1 MSQKLF
7 SLYKP
12 QSSEEKVSEFS
23 DANGFSIIKKY
34 KDPKLSK
41 YEMMFKVYLTGE
53 GKVEGSINAVQY
65 KDDEDNF
72 FKGHFIVDKKDLEIP
87 LNNFMFNDD
96 DFTFN
101 DGFFYTKNGIKLSVN
116 KLVENIEYNHVSRK
130 VGVYQKI
137 SKTFYE
143 ALLKIIFWLGDA
155 SYSYE
160 KSLRIRLND
169 NSYKDSFFSKDSKE
183 DPLFK
188 YFYINKN
195 ILFISAL
202 LFLPIVL
209 ISCEYYNMEVTR
221 LPVVVAGI
229 AVLFLLEKVSLFIKR
244 LLKDTEDENSLIKKL
259 IWKSL
264 GQGWR
269 LIIRHK

>member
-23 DANGFSIIKKY
+23 DANGFSVIKKY

-41 YEMMFKVYLTGE
+41 YELMFKVYLTEE
-53 GKVEGSINAVQY
+53 GKVGGSINAVQY

-72 FKGHFIVDKKDLEIP
+72 FKGHFIVDKKDLEVP
-87 LNNFMFNDD
+87 LNNFTFNDD
-96 DFTFN
+96 DFTFS
-101 DGFFYTKNGIKLSVN
+101 DGFFYTKNGIKLPVN
-116 KLVENIEYNHVSRK
+116 KLVENIEYNHISRK
-130 VGVYQKI
+130 VDIYQKI

-143 ALLKIIFWLGDA
+143 TLLKIIFWLGDA

-169 NSYKDSFFSKDSKE
+169 SSYKDDFFPKESKE

-202 LFLPIVL
+202 LFLPTVL
-209 ISCEYYNMEVTR
+209 ISCEYYSMEVTR
-221 LPVVVAGI
+221 LPVVVGGI
-229 AVLFLLEKVSLFIKR
+229 TVLFLLEKVSLFIKR
-244 LLKDTEDENSLIKKL
+244 LLGNTENEKSFIKNL

-269 LIIRHK
+269 LIIKYK